1 MRPLLHPAIED
12 IAVEAL
18 LHALA
23 DPVRVAICAEL
34 SGPGCTANCSA
45 FREIL
50 NEPIPKSTLSS
61 HFRILREAGLI
72 RAQRRGVEMLNSS
85 RFEEIDARFPGL
97 LASIVNAYKLQIA
110 QREAQSKKKKRV
122 DVKK

>member
-1 MRPLLHPAIED
+1 MRPLLHPAVED
-12 IAVEAL
+12 IAVETL

-34 SGPGCTANCSA
+34 SKPRCTANCSA

-50 NEPIPKSTLSS
+50 NEPIPKSTLSL

-72 RAQRRGVEMLNSS
+72 RGERCGVEMLNSP

-97 LASIVNAYKLQIA
+97 LASIVNAYKLQIGE
-110 QREAQSKKKKRV
+110 RDAQSKKKKRI